1 MAYHV
6 FAVANAFIELSLR
19 DNIPVTNMKLQ
30 KLVYIAQ
37 GFSFA
42 LLEQPLFDEDIRAL
56 KWGPVIMSLYNR
68 VKHYGSNPIDKK
80 IGLPEGMAEIELNGE
95 SSRESLIINFVWSRY
110 KQYSAAQLSAITHKD
125 GTPWSDVWT
134 VNEYGVIPNDRISS
148 HYKGIVNKK
157 AA

>member
-19 DNIPVTNMKLQ
+19 DSIPVTNMKLQ

-42 LLEQPLFDEDIRAL
+42 LLEKPLFDEDVRAL

-68 VKHYGSNPIDKK
+68 IKQYGSNPIDKS
-80 IGLPEGMAEIELNGE
+80 IGLPKGMSEIDMDENTNTATV
-95 SSRESLIINFVWSRY
+95 IISFVWRRY
-110 KQYSAAQLSAITHKD
+110 NQYSAAQLSAITHKH
-125 GTPWSDVWT
+125 GTPWNEVWAI
-134 VNEYGVIPNDRISS
+134 NEYGVIPNETIKN
-148 HYKGIVNKK
+148 HYKGIVKK